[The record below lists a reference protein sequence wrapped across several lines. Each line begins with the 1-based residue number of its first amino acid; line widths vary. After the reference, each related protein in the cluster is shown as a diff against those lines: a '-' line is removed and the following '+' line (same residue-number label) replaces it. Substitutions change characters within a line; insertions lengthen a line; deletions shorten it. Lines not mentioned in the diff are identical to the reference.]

1 MLCFKMNLL
10 TKWLRFLQELCSIS
24 DLKKSQ
30 SSPKTLLGILK
41 SDHDTLIVKSEEC
54 TNMNLNEKT

>member
-1 MLCFKMNLL
+1 MLCFKTNLL
-10 TKWLRFLQELCSIS
+10 TKWLRFLQELNIRSK
-24 DLKKSQ
+24 KKS